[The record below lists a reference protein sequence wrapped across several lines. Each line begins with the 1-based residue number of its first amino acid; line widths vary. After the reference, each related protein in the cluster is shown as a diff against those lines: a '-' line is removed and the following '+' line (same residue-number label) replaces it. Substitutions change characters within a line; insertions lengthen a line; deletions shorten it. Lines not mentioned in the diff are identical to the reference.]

1 MEDPDELLRRTL
13 LARGRSEATV
23 RSYRVCLRRFARF
36 AAKPLRRVSI
46 EDLRAYQ
53 RHLAADRGVG
63 FSAFNQN
70 VSALR
75 FFYRDCLERDWVFA
89 RVPFQRHPRV
99 LPEILGA
106 VEVRALLAACPNL
119 KHRAVL
125 MTAYGCGLRLSE
137 ALALRPEHVDP
148 KSMVIRIERGK
159 GRRDRYVMLP
169 RRLLATLRQYR
180 RAYRPATW
188 LFEGQV
194 RGRPLSPK
202 TIQTVF
208 HQARR
213 RAGITKRV
221 GFHSLRHSFATE
233 LLEDGVS
240 LRAIQALLGHA
251 RLASTLL
258 YTHLARTYITDA
270 TSPLDRL
277 YERQR
282 PRRRK
287 PGRGESRR

>member
-1 MEDPDELLRRTL
+1 MEHLEALLERTL

-23 RSYRVCLRRFARF
+23 HSYRECLRRFARF
-36 AAKPLRRVSI
+36 AAKPLLRVSM

-53 RHLAADRGVG
+53 RHLAADRRVG
-63 FSAFNQN
+63 FSAFNQS

-75 FFYRDCLERDWVFA
+75 FLYRDCLERDWDFA
-89 RVPFQRHPRV
+89 RLPVQRHPHA
-99 LPEILGA
+99 LPEVLGP
-106 VEVRALLAACPNL
+106 VEVRALLAACSNL
-119 KHRAVL
+119 KRRAVL

-148 KSMVIRIERGK
+148 HRMVIRVEKGK

-169 RRLLATLRQYR
+169 RRLLATLRTYR

-194 RGRPLSPK
+194 KGRPLSPK

-208 HQARR
+208 HRARR
-213 RAGITKRV
+213 RAGIAKPV

-240 LRAIQALLGHA
+240 LRSIQALLGHA

-258 YTHLARTYITDA
+258 YTHLARTYLEDA

-277 YERQR
+277 YQR
-282 PRRRK
+282 RSLGRGRRR
-287 PGRGESRR
+287 R